1 MEIYY
6 KELTHAVM
14 ETEKIL
20 PDQQGNSR
28 ARTANGLVPVQVQIQ
43 RQEKTS
49 VTAQRQS
56 GRESERILLIQ
67 PSILVRMLIDW

>member
-1 MEIYY
+1 
-6 KELTHAVM
+6 M

-20 PDQQGNSR
+20 PDKQANSR

-49 VTAQRQS
+49 VAAQRQS
-56 GRESERILLIQ
+56 GREKERILLTQ
-67 PSILVRMLIDW
+67 TSVLVRMLIDW